1 MDPSNLTP
9 SALALVFRTLAGAS
23 QHKAAHALYHR
34 LVSRVPTGE
43 SSPLFAVQVLSP
55 LAVSVRYHSF
65 VLCRQNQLMVTA
77 YMVNFHSRRLIT

>member
-1 MDPSNLTP
+1 MAKDLALEMDPSDLTP

-34 LVSRVPTGE
+34 LVSRAATGE

-55 LAVSVRYHSF
+55 LAVSVRYRS
-65 VLCRQNQLMVTA
+65 LCSVAPESIDGNCL
-77 YMVNFHSRRLIT
+77 HG